1 MNSFKN
7 FSNEAV
13 VEIRNDPCPTF
24 QNEALFMQA
33 IDVMVCRRLNK
44 FFLTYLL
51 ATILLLF
58 VASPQALASQFFGP
72 DDRNQ
77 PTCGRVLGANLGIPA
92 EKGFF
97 RSLFYISRRPLKIMD
112 ELKEKR
118 ILQGGHR
125 SSNMHSLTNA
135 ASAKAVVLVVHQM
148 GHLQDESARR
158 LREDPQFQNM
168 PRLIITSDS
177 FSLKNKDLFDEAT
190 ALYYSE
196 GGEFSLDLK
205 TSKIHF
211 MGGFCGLCLFT
222 ATLHALDTTL
232 KNGADLNFYFHLGA
246 IYSEVEFGSKK
257 SIDAWIQKL
266 ISLASWKADVLTEE
280 INSEAIRVSINGPKG
295 QRVTIHFLFR

>member
-1 MNSFKN
+1 MNSFRN
-7 FSNEAV
+7 FLNEV
-13 VEIRNDPCPTF
+13 VIEIRNSLCPTF
-24 QNEALFMQA
+24 HSEALFLQC
-33 IDVMVCRRLNK
+33 IGVMNSQRLNN
-44 FFLTYLL
+44 FILAYLI
-51 ATILLLF
+51 ATIFLLL
-58 VASPQALASQFFGP
+58 VASPQALAGQFFGR
-72 DDRNQ
+72 DNRNQ
-77 PTCGRVLGANLGIPA
+77 LTCSRVLGANLGIPA

-97 RSLFYISRRPLKIMD
+97 KNLFIPQPLKIMD
-112 ELKEKR
+112 GLKEKR
-118 ILQGGHR
+118 ILQGGHK
-125 SSNMHSLTNA
+125 SSNMRSLTNA
-135 ASAKAVVLVVHQM
+135 ASAEALVLIVHQM
-148 GHLQDESARR
+148 GHLQGESARR

-295 QRVTIHFLFR
+295 QRVTMHFLFR